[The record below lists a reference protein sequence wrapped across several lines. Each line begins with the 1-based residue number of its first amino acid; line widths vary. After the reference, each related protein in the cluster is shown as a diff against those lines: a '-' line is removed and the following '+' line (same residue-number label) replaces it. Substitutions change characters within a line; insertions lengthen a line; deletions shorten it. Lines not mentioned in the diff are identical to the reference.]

1 MDPYETIEAES
12 YAESSGNLWTESG
25 TGETGEPETALG
37 GITSGNWVLY
47 EDVDFGL
54 NGCAKITING
64 SNNNS
69 YSQIIDVRL
78 DSPTGEL
85 VTTLEFQPTGSWSEY
100 KSQTFDI
107 PRISGLHDL
116 VLVFQNGSIALNSF
130 WFEEGTVQYISP
142 YEQMNPESAA
152 GDIEITDIDGG
163 SHVIMQNY
171 VSAITDQVEIKFNNV
186 EFGSYGSKE
195 VTIQGRSLNGEDVHG
210 YLRYNDNGTEKTIP
224 FVFKAGEGE

>member
-1 MDPYETIEAES
+1 M
-12 YAESSGNLWTESG
+12 
-25 TGETGEPETALG
+25 
-37 GITSGNWVLY
+37 
-47 EDVDFGL
+47 
-54 NGCAKITING
+54 
-64 SNNNS
+64 
-69 YSQIIDVRL
+69 
-78 DSPTGEL
+78 
-85 VTTLEFQPTGSWSEY
+85 
-100 KSQTFDI
+100 
-107 PRISGLHDL
+107 
-116 VLVFQNGSIALNSF
+116 NSF

-195 VTIQGRSLNGEDVHG
+195 VTIQGRSLNGEDVYG

-224 FVFKAGEGE
+224 FVFKAGEG